1 MRRIPRLLIVICII
15 ALLTAGTIFAIRLA
29 KGYRPSFITKK
40 MEGTGLLAANS
51 TPRGATVFI
60 NDKLTTATDT
70 TLNLPPKDYKIK
82 IAKDGYI
89 PWEKTLKLEPE
100 LVTQTNTRLFPAV
113 PNLTPLT
120 FSGAINPIPS
130 PDGQKIVFS
139 VNNATTDAKNGLYI
153 LDLFDRPFALN
164 SDPRQISRTSTKIDL
179 VNARLAWSPD
189 SNQVLAT
196 INAGKTDELNVLLNT
211 NSFND
216 ISQVKDVSAQ
226 LPVILKDWNDT
237 LDKKDQELIKT
248 LPVFMQTVA
257 TASANFVF
265 SPDAEKIM
273 YVPDQTITIPDNLIP
288 QLPASSTQ
296 KQTRQLQPAN
306 IYIYDLLEDRN
317 FWLTNAWQSSPT
329 PTPNPKIKAVPP
341 KIDPVAE
348 LTKRYSPIALSS
360 IKWYPDSR
368 HVIVINDSLPAQAGK
383 IIITEYDATNADTVY
398 AGPFSANFAYPWPNG
413 SRLII
418 LTSLN
423 GGSDLPPN
431 LYSINLK

>member
-1 MRRIPRLLIVICII
+1 MRRVPRLLIVIIII
-15 ALLTAGTIFAIRLA
+15 AILTGGTIFAIKIA
-29 KGYRPSFITKK
+29 KGYRPSFATKK

-60 NDKLTTATDT
+60 NDKLTSATDT

-120 FSGAINPIPS
+120 FSGALNPTPS
-130 PDGQKIVFS
+130 PDGQKIVFG

-164 SDPRQISRTSTKIDL
+164 SDPRQISRSSTKIDL
-179 VNARLAWSPD
+179 IKAHLTWSPD
-189 SNQVLAT
+189 SNQILAT
-196 INAGKTDELNVLLNT
+196 VNPGKTDELNILLNA
-211 NSFND
+211 NAFND
-216 ISQVKDVSAQ
+216 IAQAKDVTAQ
-226 LPVILKDWNDT
+226 LPVTLKDWNDT
-237 LDKKDQELIKT
+237 LDKKDQQLIKT
-248 LPVFMQTVA
+248 LPDFMQTVA
-257 TASANFVF
+257 TASGSFSF

-273 YVPDQTITIPDNLIP
+273 YVPNQTITIPDNLIP

-296 KQTRQLQPAN
+296 KQTRAIQPGN
-306 IYIYDLLEDRN
+306 IYIYDLIEDRN
-317 FWLTNAWQSSPT
+317 FWLANAWQPSPT
-329 PTPNPKIKAVPP
+329 PTPKPTKTKIIEKV
-341 KIDPVAE
+341 DPISL
-348 LTKRYSPIALSS
+348 LTNRYSPTALSS

-368 HVIVINDSLPAQAGK
+368 HVIIVNDSK
-383 IIITEYDATNADTVY
+383 IIITEYDATNAATVY
-398 AGPFSANFAYPWPNG
+398 AGPFVDSFAYPWPNG
-413 SRLII
+413 TRLII